1 MILFHLLSMID
12 IFTINTRISVIVV
25 KVINKTKDIGPH
37 FCLQTLSSR
46 TDYQEFTVRL
56 LLKLKLVLFKF
67 LPHTR

>member
-1 MILFHLLSMID
+1 MID
-12 IFTINTRISVIVV
+12 IFTITTRISVIIV

-37 FCLQTLSSR
+37 FCLPTVSSR